1 MNTDAWDGVPVPM
14 IGWRE
19 DGRVVAVNT
28 AAMAAFGRSRDALLA
43 ASYWDLTLSGQKQR
57 ELALVQRRE
66 LPFGKEFLRGDG
78 EPVTVQ
84 VIGCAPLANGDGD
97 GHVCAFTV
105 DATDAPR
112 RDIESALRWQNH
124 LLLRLACSDAIDSGD
139 PSRALPAI
147 TAAAAAGLDCERAS
161 VWLYSEGE
169 QSIRCIDLYLRKSS
183 THEDGL
189 ELFARDFPRYFAALA
204 EDRTIAASDA
214 HTHPAT
220 REFSSVY
227 LAPLGIGAM
236 LEAPIRRMGRPV
248 GVLCNEH
255 VGPARSFSQ
264 EEQNY
269 AAAVAD
275 MVARALDAADR
286 RRAEEALA
294 RANEELEEHAARL
307 EDEVAART
315 RELDE
320 RDAENRRLIARLQR
334 SVEALSSPVLEVWR
348 DVLAMPL
355 IGPIDRERAAQMTT
369 RLLAELTRTRAR
381 HAILDLTGAEL
392 GDTDAL
398 AALLG
403 LIRAARLLGA
413 ACIVTG
419 VQPATAQ
426 ALVQLGVGLTGIET
440 QRNLQQALQKIVGE
454 SDARVRRD
462 QGAGGPR

>member
-1 MNTDAWDGVPVPM
+1 M
-14 IGWRE
+14 
-19 DGRVVAVNT
+19 VAVNT

-139 PSRALPAI
+139 LSRALPAI

-169 QSIRCIDLYLRKSS
+169 RSLRCIDLYLRKSS

-255 VGPARSFSQ
+255 VGPARSFSP
-264 EEQNY
+264 EEPLPT
-269 AAAVAD
+269 AAAWPGESSPRNFRTGPRSS
-275 MVARALDAADR
+275 RACCGAAPR
-286 RRAEEALA
+286 KRS
-294 RANEELEEHAARL
+294 HAARHGPSARRSTSSSRP
-307 EDEVAART
+307 AAVIASST
-315 RELDE
+315 CPKGQPH
-320 RDAENRRLIARLQR
+320 ATGTNSAQSWRRR
-334 SVEALSSPVLEVWR
+334 
-348 DVLAMPL
+348 
-355 IGPIDRERAAQMTT
+355 
-369 RLLAELTRTRAR
+369 
-381 HAILDLTGAEL
+381 
-392 GDTDAL
+392 
-398 AALLG
+398 
-403 LIRAARLLGA
+403 
-413 ACIVTG
+413 
-419 VQPATAQ
+419 
-426 ALVQLGVGLTGIET
+426 
-440 QRNLQQALQKIVGE
+440 
-454 SDARVRRD
+454 
-462 QGAGGPR
+462 